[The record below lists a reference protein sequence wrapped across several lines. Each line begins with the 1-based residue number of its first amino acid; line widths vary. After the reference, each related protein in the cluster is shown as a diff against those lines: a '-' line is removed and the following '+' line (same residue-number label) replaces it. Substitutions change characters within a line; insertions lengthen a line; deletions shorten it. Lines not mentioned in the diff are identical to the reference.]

1 MITLGDIVDVESL
14 AAIEPEW
21 RQLWERCPEATPF
34 QHPAWL
40 LPWCRRFAPPRVAV
54 VTLRRGGR
62 LLGLLP
68 GFMRRESPVEPRAL
82 ALLGEGISDYL
93 DALLDPAHLEEEI
106 VTLGEHLAERGE
118 ACDFEALREGSP
130 LLRLPASRW
139 CGGEIKPSAICPAL
153 RLPARGVAL
162 DTVVSSETLRNVR
175 RARTRASALGRLTS
189 RLADAGSRAELVSA
203 LFALHGAR
211 WRGVGETG
219 VLGGRAVRAFHD
231 EASTALLDAGLLRLF
246 GVYLDE
252 TPIASLLAF
261 FARGRAYL
269 YLQGFDPAFERLSP
283 GLLAMACAIEQAF
296 VEGVR
301 VVDFLRGQ
309 ERYKYLWGAEDEPT
323 YRRILTP
330 R

>member
-1 MITLGDIVDVESL
+1 MITIGAIEEVGSL

-21 RQLWERCPEATPF
+21 QKLWERCPDATPF

-40 LPWCRRFAPPRVAV
+40 VPWCRRFAPPRLAV
-54 VTLRRGGR
+54 ITLRRGGR
-62 LLGLLP
+62 LIGLFP

-93 DALLDPAHLEEEI
+93 DALFDPAHLEEAI
-106 VTLGEHLAERGE
+106 GTLGEHLAERGE

-130 LLRLPASRW
+130 LLRVPASRW
-139 CGGEIKPSAICPAL
+139 CGGEIKPSAICPTL
-153 RLPARGVAL
+153 RLPARGVGL
-162 DTVVSSETLRNVR
+162 DTVVSDETLRNVR
-175 RARTRASALGRLTS
+175 RARARASALGKLTP
-189 RLADAGSRAELVSA
+189 RLADAESRAELVGA
-203 LFALHGAR
+203 LFTLHGAR

-219 VLGGRAVRAFHD
+219 ALGGGAIRAFHE

-261 FARGRAYL
+261 FARGQAYL
-269 YLQGFDPAFERLSP
+269 YLQGFDPAFSRLSP
-283 GLLAMACAIEQAF
+283 GLLATSCAIDQAF
-296 VEGVR
+296 VEGIHG
-301 VVDFLRGQ
+301 VDFLRGQ

>member
-1 MITLGDIVDVESL
+1 MTLGEIVDIESL

-21 RQLWERCPEATPF
+21 EQLWQRCPEATPF

-40 LPWCRRFAPPRVAV
+40 LPWCRRFAPPRLAV

-62 LLGLLP
+62 LVGLLP

-93 DALLDPAHLEEEI
+93 DALLDPAHLEEQI
-106 VTLGEHLAERGE
+106 ATLGEHLAERGE

-130 LLRLPASRW
+130 LLRVPASRW
-139 CGGEIKPSAICPAL
+139 CRCEIKPSAICPVL
-153 RLPARGVAL
+153 RLPARGVGL
-162 DTVVSSETLRNVR
+162 DTVVSGETLRNVR
-175 RARTRASALGRLTS
+175 RARARASTLGKLTH
-189 RLADAGSRAELVSA
+189 RLADAASRAELVSA
-203 LFALHGAR
+203 LFTLHGAR

-219 VLGGRAVRAFHD
+219 VLGGGAVRGFHE

-246 GVYLDE
+246 TVHLDE
-252 TPIASLLAF
+252 RPIAALLAL

-269 YLQGFDPAFERLSP
+269 YLQGFDPEFARLSP
-283 GLLAMACAIEQAF
+283 GLLATACAIDQAF
-296 VEGVR
+296 VEGVSA
-301 VVDFLRGQ
+301 VDFLRGQ